1 METEES
7 SDYNIGISS
16 IVKDLYKLRCL
27 ECGKEVRYKK
37 AQAIIASVTDKLIK
51 RQNYVAFRPM
61 WEELHDRMVYYYNY
75 LNIENL
81 EKSIPL
87 FRETLHNDVVK
98 WWLECKQRGKLGSIL
113 LHFDTHDDMGLPASS
128 KYLLKEGSLYEE
140 GIHNGS
146 CGQIYWPVT
155 CILLSKGVHH
165 VVWCNPK
172 WVYDDDNG
180 FEQTLVC
187 WKKGDEFSYLR
198 DKKENKDKFR
208 IDDITLVKKISDMD
222 LSKAK
227 CKFQHP
233 HRLDRLKLHDKQGW
247 KKLGKMI
254 SGTSSGERTSQRSA
268 KFVLDIDLD
277 FFVTNGDKISLTEYK
292 KNFSDIESHSRV
304 HDMPGVL
311 MPRASYDDPKSIEII
326 KLLNK
331 EVKIIRK
338 RVDTFLDGL
347 EYLSDHGMVP
357 SCINISDSAPS
368 FFSGDSSKAVFTN
381 QYTPKYFV
389 PLLHVLL
396 IDGLHEIYG
405 KNKFL

>member
-16 IVKDLYKLRCL
+16 IVEDLYKLRCL
-27 ECGKEVRYKK
+27 ECSKGNYKK
-37 AQAIIASVTDKLIK
+37 AKTLISSVTDKLIK

-61 WEELHDRMVYYYNY
+61 WEELHDRMVYYYHY

-98 WWLECKQRGKLGSIL
+98 WWLECKQRGKLAYTL
-113 LHFDTHDDMGLPASS
+113 LHFDTHDDMGLPSSS
-128 KYLLKEGSLYEE
+128 KYLLKQGSLYEE

-155 CILLSKGVHH
+155 CILLSKGIHH

-180 FEQTLVC
+180 FDQTLVC
-187 WKKGDEFSYLR
+187 WKKRDEFGYLR

-208 IDDITLVKKISDMD
+208 IDDITIVKDISDMD

-233 HRLDRLKLHDKQGW
+233 HRLDRVKLHDKQDW
-247 KKLGKMI
+247 KKLGKI
-254 SGTSSGERTSQRSA
+254 INTSEN

-277 FFVTNGDKISLTEYK
+277 FFVTNGDKISLKEYK
-292 KNFSDIESHSRV
+292 ENFSDIESHDRV
-304 HDMPGVL
+304 HEMPGVV
-311 MPRASYDDPKSIEII
+311 MPRASYDDPKSIEVI

-338 RVDTFLDGL
+338 RVKTFLDGL
-347 EYLSDHGMVP
+347 KYLYDLGIVP

-396 IDGLHEIYG
+396 IDGLHELYG